1 MSAPP
6 ILLLAAGASARM
18 AGRDKLLELVAGR
31 PLLRERAEVA
41 LATGA
46 PVFVTLPPR
55 AGFPDRWAA
64 LDGLSLTR
72 VPVPRHADGLSAS
85 LAAGVTALPPEAP
98 GVVVLLA
105 DMPEITADDLAALVA
120 NWDGRAIHRAAG
132 AEGTPGNPVLFPATD
147 FAVLAALSGDRGAR
161 DLLRAEAGRT
171 RLVPLPGAHALT
183 DLDTPEDWARWRG

>member
-18 AGRDKLLELVAGR
+18 AGRDKLMEPVAGR

-41 LATGA
+41 LASMA
-46 PVFVTLPPR
+46 PLFVTLPPR
-55 AGFPDRWAA
+55 AAAPDRWAS
-64 LDGLSLTR
+64 LDGLPLTR
-72 VPVPRHADGLSAS
+72 VTVPRPGDGLSAS
-85 LAAGVTALPPEAP
+85 LAAGIAALPPEAP

-120 NWDGRAIHRAAG
+120 DWDGRAIHRAAG
-132 AEGTPGNPVLFPATD
+132 ADGTPGNPVLFPATD
-147 FAVLAALSGDRGAR
+147 FPALAGLSGDRGAR